1 MHGRMITAG
10 RWETSGFD
18 PYQQRLSLCVHPTM
32 DHRFKDGKEEISPG
46 LLGAG
51 RWKPQVFPQC
61 QIHLRFG
68 WREGRPRLP
77 SWMGFERNS

>member
-51 RWKPQVFPQC
+51 R
-61 QIHLRFG
+61 
-68 WREGRPRLP
+68 
-77 SWMGFERNS
+77 